1 MFRVPHYEYHV
12 EEWKDLKDDFLSSLH
27 VKSPENIPSGADY
40 SVTTS
45 YWDEFDYRDW
55 LPFLEMVKPYISRI
69 PSTETVTR
77 VWYQTAQQYDY
88 HTAHT
93 HGSVGWSAVFYAHFN
108 PEVHEATKFYCPFTN
123 IMGDVELY
131 CPMSEVTCC
140 LPAYFMS
147 TTKQKHRR
155 TNNYFIQSSIVRGSS
170 AVEPILPS

>member
-1 MFRVPHYEYHV
+1 VHVNPMFRVPHYEYHV

-27 VKSPENIPSGADY
+27 VKSPENIPSGSDY

-131 CPMSEVTCC
+131 CPDVREGDLIVF
-140 LPAYFMS
+140 PAFLLHEAPLNKS
-147 TTKQKHRR
+147 TEER
-155 TNNYFIQSSIVRGSS
+155 TIISFNLV
-170 AVEPILPS
+170 